1 MSMKKVPQYLY
12 KETQAAADNISQY
25 DRIER
30 YVINQVLMAAEQH
43 MPIDE
48 VFIKC
53 AKTALKRHPYSSKLN

>member
-25 DRIER
+25 DRLER

-43 MPIDE
+43 VM
-48 VFIKC
+48 C
-53 AKTALKRHPYSSKLN
+53 Q